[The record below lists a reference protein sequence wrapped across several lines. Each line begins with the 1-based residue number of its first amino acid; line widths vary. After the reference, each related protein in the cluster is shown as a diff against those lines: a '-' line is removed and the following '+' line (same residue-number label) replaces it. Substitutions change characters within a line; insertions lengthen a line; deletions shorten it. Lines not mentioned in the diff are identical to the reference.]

1 MAYIPEGARWYL
13 AEVVLEHRIENDPT
27 SVVHINLHLVEA
39 GSPDEAYRKA
49 IALGRQGEMD
59 YRNTEGKRVCTTFR
73 GLRGLNVIHDDLED
87 GAELLF
93 EELVGL
99 DEDQVQQHITPYE
112 RLAVF
117 APRAPRTGGPNYM
130 PEDVM
135 KMLEEAGFDDDAV
148 A

>member
-13 AEVVLEHRIENDPT
+13 ADIVLEHRIEDDPD
-27 SVVHINLHLVEA
+27 SVVHINLHLIEA

-49 IALGRQGEMD
+49 LELGSQGEMD
-59 YRNTEGKRVCTTFR
+59 YRNTEGKRVRTTFR
-73 GLRGLNVIHDDLED
+73 GLRGLNVIHDELED

-93 EELVGL
+93 DELVGL
-99 DEDQVQQHITPYE
+99 DEDQLQRYITPRE

-130 PEDVM
+130 PGDVM
-135 KMLEEAGFDDDAV
+135 RALEEASDDDA
-148 A
+148 AT